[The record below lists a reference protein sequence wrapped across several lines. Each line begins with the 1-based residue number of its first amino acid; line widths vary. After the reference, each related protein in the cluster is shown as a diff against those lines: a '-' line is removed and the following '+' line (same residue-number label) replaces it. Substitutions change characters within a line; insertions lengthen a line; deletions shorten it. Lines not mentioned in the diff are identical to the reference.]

1 MRDFRDAK
9 TMAHALRD
17 ALKAKTIEIAHSES
31 LELIAN
37 TFGFANW
44 NILAAKIEAAER
56 QAGAQEPTKPK
67 ALYCSFCGKSQ
78 HEVRKLIAGPTVFIC
93 DECVELCVNF
103 ITEESAVDK
112 IVSPLWPEQIGD
124 RLTSTTVSERVR
136 DLSSEELTEALE
148 RGKKGVERNRRAL
161 QAIGRRLAM
170 RESEDLH
177 GDDLLALPELAYL
190 RNRSRDELVALQQT
204 AQVQLNRYEEGVRI
218 ASTVLAERGQQTG

>member
-1 MRDFRDAK
+1 MTKSSGGDSK
-9 TMAHALRD
+9 
-17 ALKAKTIEIAHSES
+17 
-31 LELIAN
+31 N
-37 TFGFANW
+37 T
-44 NILAAKIEAAER
+44 
-56 QAGAQEPTKPK
+56 
-67 ALYCSFCGKSQ
+67 LYCSFCGKSQ

-103 ITEESAVDK
+103 ITEESAIDK

-161 QAIGRRLAM
+161 QAIERRLAT
-170 RESEDLH
+170 RERLH

>member
-56 QAGAQEPTKPK
+56 RTGAQEPTKPK

-78 HEVRKLIAGPTVFIC
+78 HEVGKLIAGPMLFIC
-93 DECVELCVNF
+93 DGCVEVCVN
-103 ITEESAVDK
+103 IIREESALDK

-124 RLTSTTVSERVR
+124 PTSATVSELELR
-136 DLSSEELTEALE
+136 DALE
-148 RGKKGVERNRRAL
+148 RGQKGVERNRRVL
-161 QAIGRRLAM
+161 HVIERRLAM
-170 RESEDLH
+170 REGEDLR
-177 GDDLLALPELAYL
+177 GDDLLALPELTHL
-190 RNRSRDELVALQQT
+190 KNKSRGELLALQQT
-204 AQVQLNRYEEGVRI
+204 AQVQLKRCEEGVRI
-218 ASTVLAERGQQTG
+218 ATTMLAERGLQAG